1 MPEYLAPGVYV
12 EETSFRAKS
21 IEGVATSTCGFV
33 GQARYGPIQGLPELV
48 TSYEDF
54 KRLFGD
60 SEELL
65 LGSSLTLN
73 HLAYAVRLFF
83 ENGGK
88 RVYVSRIYSRLPVV
102 PPGLNAD
109 GVAEVVLL
117 PGTGATE
124 AVQRVSTDRLAFRAR
139 FPGRAGN
146 LQVVARAIRS
156 ANLLTGVSPSK
167 RLNGVRPGDVLE
179 HVIVGNAKDRIVTNG
194 PADPAAIDPDN
205 LYTVSFGSSGEPVLT
220 RASGGAPL
228 ALGSANVLQK
238 ITVDIEV
245 RPNPDG
251 STGERSELFQR
262 LSVHPDA
269 DDFIGQVL
277 RHGDRPGVQ
286 PPADTSQRIYLA
298 RGAGAATKLVPPFPT
313 GSAASEAD
321 KALFARNLLVALT
334 TATGAAAASPCPP
347 LLLSGGSDGQ
357 TVASAEFSGG
367 GEGTDATGLKAL
379 AEIDDIAIVAAPGS
393 AALSDLQELQAVR
406 NALVSHCENLRYRF
420 AILAGPRDVNQAGI
434 RAVRSQIDSKY
445 AALYYPWLLLP
456 PVERNGPPL
465 ALSPEGAMAGIYAR
479 SDIERGVHKAP
490 ANETVRGVLGFNRN
504 VGKGEQDVLNPE
516 GINCLRFFEG
526 RGYRVWGARTISSD
540 PEWIY
545 VNVRRLFIFLEH
557 SIDRSTQWAV
567 FEPNNEQLWLKIRLT
582 IESFLYDVWRTGALL
597 GSKPEDAY
605 FVRCDRSTMSQGDL
619 DNGRLICLIGVAP
632 TKPAEFVI
640 FRIGQWTADASII

>member
-33 GQARYGPIQGLPELV
+33 GQARYGPIKGLPELV
-48 TSYEDF
+48 TSYEDY

-60 SEELL
+60 SEDLL
-65 LGSSLTLN
+65 LGGTLTLN

-88 RVYVSRIYSRLPVV
+88 RVYVGRIFRSPAL
-102 PPGLNAD
+102 GD
-109 GVAEVVLL
+109 GVAEVEVLA
-117 PGTGATE
+117 GTGPAF
-124 AVQRVSTDRLAFRAR
+124 ADRVAFRAR

-146 LQVVARAIRS
+146 VQVVVRAIRS
-156 ANLLTGVSPSK
+156 GNLLSGAGPAR
-167 RLNGVRPGDVLE
+167 RLSGVRPGDVVE
-179 HVIVGNAKDRIVTNG
+179 HVPAGDPKDRVVKNG
-194 PADPAAIDPDN
+194 PFNIADAATRDAVEPDN
-205 LYTVSFGSSGEPVLT
+205 LYAVSLSTTGEPVLT
-220 RASGGAPL
+220 RASGG
-228 ALGSANVLQK
+228 GSTLPIGTAHVIQK
-238 ITVDIEV
+238 ITIDIEV
-245 RPNPDG
+245 RRNPDG
-251 STGERSELFQR
+251 STGDRSELFQR
-262 LSVHPDA
+262 LSVHPES

-277 RHGDRPGVQ
+277 RHEDRADAQ

-298 RGAGAATKLVPPFPT
+298 RPNPFPK
-313 GSAASEAD
+313 GSAVTDAV
-321 KALFARNLLVALT
+321 KAAFARDLLVALT
-334 TATGAAAASPCPP
+334 TSTGGGIAVGSPRPP
-347 LLLSGGSDGQ
+347 FLLSSGSDGQ
-357 TVASAEFSGG
+357 TVGSADFSGT
-367 GEGTDATGLKAL
+367 GEGKDATGLRAL

-393 AALSDLQELQAVR
+393 AALSDGQESQAVR
-406 NALVSHCENLRYRF
+406 NALISHCENLRYRF

-479 SDIERGVHKAP
+479 SDMERGVHKAP
-490 ANETVRGVLGFNRN
+490 ANETVHGVLGFNRN

-540 PEWIY
+540 PEWVY

-567 FEPNNEQLWLKIRLT
+567 FESNNEELWLKIRLT

>member
-1 MPEYLAPGVYV
+1 MPEYLAPGVYI

-48 TSYEDF
+48 TSFEEY

-60 SEELL
+60 GDDLL
-65 LGSSLTLN
+65 LDGVPTLN

-88 RVYVSRIYSRLPVV
+88 RVYVSRLYQPPVA
-102 PPGLNAD
+102 PAPGVNAD
-109 GVAEVVLL
+109 GIAEVVVRAGSG
-117 PGTGATE
+117 PTDD
-124 AVQRVSTDRLAFRAR
+124 DRLSLRAR
-139 FPGRAGN
+139 CPGRAGN
-146 LQVVARAIRS
+146 LQVVVRALRSGDLLSGPVGARQLRGVRRGDVVEVTPAGGTPKQRVVSAGGAQAITP
-156 ANLLTGVSPSK
+156 ANLYAVSIGA
-167 RLNGVRPGDVLE
+167 NGQV
-179 HVIVGNAKDRIVTNG
+179 
-194 PADPAAIDPDN
+194 
-205 LYTVSFGSSGEPVLT
+205 VLT
-220 RASGGAPL
+220 RGDATSLDPTISDA
-228 ALGSANVLQK
+228 AAIQK
-238 ITVDIEV
+238 ITLDLEV
-245 RPNPDG
+245 RRNPDG
-251 STGERSELFQR
+251 SSGSRSELFQR
-262 LSVHPDA
+262 LSTHA
-269 DDFIGQVL
+269 DSEDFIGQVL
-277 RHGDRPGVQ
+277 RHNDRDGVQ
-286 PPADTSQRIYLA
+286 PPADGSQQIYLA
-298 RGAGAATKLVPPFPT
+298 RGAGAASRPVPPFLQ
-313 GSAASEAD
+313 GSAASEAE
-321 KALFARNLLVALT
+321 KAAFARDLLEALT
-334 TATGAAAASPCPP
+334 LDAAAAQPEEPRAVF
-347 LLLSGGSDGQ
+347 LLSGGSDGQ
-357 TVASAEFSGG
+357 PVVGSDFEGV
-367 GEGTDATGLKAL
+367 GEGKTATGLKAL

-393 AALSDLQELQAVR
+393 AALADAERQAVT
-406 NALVSHCENLRYRF
+406 NALISHCENLRYRF
-420 AILAGPRDVNQAGI
+420 AILAGPRDANQAGI

-456 PVERNGPPL
+456 PVQRNGPPL

-479 SDIERGVHKAP
+479 SDIERGVRKAP
-490 ANETVRGVLGFNRN
+490 ANETVRGVLAFNRN

-567 FEPNNEQLWLKIRLT
+567 FEPNNAELWLKIRLT
-582 IESFLYDVWRTGALL
+582 IESFLYDVWRSGALL

-640 FRIGQWTADASII
+640 FRIGQWTADASIL